1 MDATPLALTVVTQ
14 SPDAWSFTLTV
25 RVVVS
30 DSPSPTENT
39 VCSRLEVNP
48 LQSDSWD
55 ALRVTVRSSSPVL
68 IIVMSYSA
76 ASSVVAAEFCG
87 LALRAMSAAA
97 EAGTDANDPSIRA
110 AMINA

>member
-14 SPDAWSFTLTV
+14 SPDAWSLTLTV